1 MKKKHYVP
9 FEKKYNEISGEVN
22 DILDMIECLNLAM
35 ATDPRLLEKGVDFL
49 RDAFGPLEHFN
60 SVEEIESLFDVKAVL
75 NYGRK

>member
-35 ATDPRLLEKGVDFL
+35 ATDPRLLEKGVVF
-49 RDAFGPLEHFN
+49 
-60 SVEEIESLFDVKAVL
+60 
-75 NYGRK
+75 